1 MLYGVLPQGVE
12 QKLCPAASADIPSMA
27 GSALGELSSVS
38 SYAYRRDG
46 LGFLF
51 GDCRVFLLYGH
62 DRSSAVEGMA
72 AEELCFFLTGL
83 GYSIHTG
90 NFRYL
95 AIWDAVR

>member
-1 MLYGVLPQGVE
+1 ME
-12 QKLCPAASADIPSMA
+12 QEFYLVASADIPSMA
-27 GSALGELSSVS
+27 GSALGELSPVS
-38 SYAYRRDG
+38 LDTYRRDG